1 MVAVAA
7 VEKTGSGG
15 GITRRI
21 SASHQVHC
29 LYYTRNKN
37 SNNKRNIN
45 AAFLL
50 SKKETTLWARCSQD
64 VACRVAGK
72 RDNRIAMSVAEDDNA
87 VKAVLFDMD
96 GVLCNSE
103 VVSRQAA
110 AEVMKE
116 LYGLDVSPDEFLEF
130 TGTGEANFLGGV
142 ARKYGAAFEVE
153 SCKEK
158 FFEIY
163 LNKYAVAGS
172 GIGCEGAKELV
183 ERCRE
188 NGLKTAVASSADLV
202 KVHANLKAAEIPLDL
217 FDAVVSAD
225 AFENLKPAP
234 DIFLAAAREVGA
246 SPSQCVVIED
256 AVAGVQAAR
265 RASMRVIGVTTTL
278 KEEDMVEAG
287 PDKIFS
293 DISKITVE
301 DICGLKLVKV
311 SN

>member
-1 MVAVAA
+1 MVTLAAA
-7 VEKTGSGG
+7 VEKSVGMTG
-15 GITRRI
+15 RI
-21 SASHQVHC
+21 YASHKVHC
-29 LYYTRNKN
+29 RCYAK
-37 SNNKRNIN
+37 SNNNKYNQN
-45 AAFLL
+45 VSSLL
-50 SKKETTLWARCSQD
+50 SRKKETKWWALCSD
-64 VACRVAGK
+64 NVACRVAK
-72 RDNRIAMSVAEDDNA
+72 RDHIVMSMDSDA

-116 LYGLDVSPDEFLEF
+116 LYGLDVSPDEFIAF

-142 ARKYGAAFEVE
+142 ARKYGAPFEVE
-153 SCKEK
+153 SCKAK

-172 GIGCEGAKELV
+172 GIGCAGAKELV

-246 SPSQCVVIED
+246 DPRECVVIED

-278 KEEDMVEAG
+278 KEEDMLEAG
-287 PDKIFS
+287 PDRIFS

-301 DICGLKLVKV
+301 DICGLELKLQGENAV
-311 SN
+311 ST

>member
-1 MVAVAA
+1 MVTLAM
-7 VEKTGSGG
+7 VEKTG
-15 GITRRI
+15 GITGRMY
-21 SASHQVHC
+21 ASYHVHC
-29 LYYTRNKN
+29 RCYAKNRNQ
-37 SNNKRNIN
+37 N
-45 AAFLL
+45 ASSLL
-50 SKKETTLWARCSQD
+50 NQKKEKKWWWAGCSDDD
-64 VACRVAGK
+64 VACRVAK
-72 RDNRIAMSVAEDDNA
+72 RDRHIVMSMGSDA

-116 LYGLDVSPDEFLEF
+116 LYGLDVSPDEFIAF

-142 ARKYGAAFEVE
+142 ARKYGAPFEVE
-153 SCKEK
+153 SCKAK

-172 GIGCEGAKELV
+172 GIGCAGAKELV

-246 SPSQCVVIED
+246 DPRECVVIED

-278 KEEDMVEAG
+278 KEEDMVGAG
-287 PDKIFS
+287 PDRIFS
-293 DISKITVE
+293 DISKIRVE
-301 DICGLKLVKV
+301 DICGLELAGGEKAV